1 MPKFEGKE
9 YEYSKAGYRALA
21 KAKVLAKKKK
31 KKKKKVVRKKK
42 RG

>member
-21 KAKVLAKKKK
+21 KAKSLAEKKKK
-31 KKKKKVVRKKK
+31 KKKKSVKKK
-42 RG
+42 KK